1 MDDLDDL
8 KVKITQCNAAT
19 LKRKIIPTCLDDRQ
33 RTDLFSNRQSTGLR
47 SSGVGSDPA
56 FQLAFQAVWC
66 KWFYQVV

>member
-33 RTDLFSNRQSTGLR
+33 RTDLFSNRQSTG
-47 SSGVGSDPA
+47 
-56 FQLAFQAVWC
+56 
-66 KWFYQVV
+66 